1 MGSSASSDWVGAEL
15 GDLLDYVQPSKYI
28 VESTDYNDSYKTPVL
43 TTGKS
48 FIKGYTN
55 ETQNI
60 FENLPV
66 IIFDD
71 FTTASQFVS
80 FKFKVKSSAMKILV
94 PSSELVNIKYVFYFM
109 RTIRQNA
116 DTHKRYWISIFSKLL
131 IKRPPLVEQRAI
143 IKEIESRF
151 SVCDR
156 LYQEIERS
164 LQKAEAL
171 RQSILK
177 KAFEGRLLTESEL
190 AACRAAL
197 DWEPAQQLLA
207 RIQAQTSQGP
217 RR

>member
-43 TTGKS
+43 TAGKS

-71 FTTASQFVS
+71 FTTASQFVN

-94 PSSELVNIKYVFYFM
+94 PSSELVDVKYVFYFM
-109 RTIRQNA
+109 QTIRQNA
-116 DTHKRYWISIFSKLL
+116 DTHKRYWISIFSK
-131 IKRPPLVEQRAI
+131 P
-143 IKEIESRF
+143 S
-151 SVCDR
+151 
-156 LYQEIERS
+156 
-164 LQKAEAL
+164 
-171 RQSILK
+171 
-177 KAFEGRLLTESEL
+177 
-190 AACRAAL
+190 
-197 DWEPAQQLLA
+197 
-207 RIQAQTSQGP
+207 
-217 RR
+217 